1 MDGLDTTTSGTI
13 LKHEKTKRWLAI
25 LLIIALFLFLL
36 FLGFWQLSRA
46 DEKRQIEQQIVIA
59 NQLKPKVQTKNFSQ
73 NEYHKVY
80 LIGQFDNKQQLIYD
94 NQTHQG
100 IAGYYVL
107 TPFNIQNTQKTILVN
122 RGFVPWGN
130 SRQKITDIKIDT
142 DKTKILV
149 ELREIKKRFQ
159 LQAPILKNTYP
170 LLVQSLD
177 IKTLSKQLKTT
188 ISPMLGLLSQNEK
201 NGFIRQWQPFYGSVA
216 KHIGYA
222 VQWFLMAFVLFI
234 IAIRL
239 YLKNKQR

>member
-1 MDGLDTTTSGTI
+1 MDGLDTTTSSTI
-13 LKHEKTKRWLAI
+13 LNNKNIKRWLAI
-25 LLIIALFLFLL
+25 LLIIALFLFLI

-46 DEKRQIEQQIVIA
+46 DEKRQIEQKIVIA
-59 NQLKPKVQTKNFSQ
+59 NQLKPKIQTKNFSQ

-107 TPFNIQNTQKTILVN
+107 TPFNIQNSQKTILVN
-122 RGFVPWGN
+122 RGFVHWGK
-130 SRQKITDIKIDT
+130 SRQKITNIHIST
-142 DKTKILV
+142 SKTKILV
-149 ELREIKKRFQ
+149 ELRKIKKRFQ
-159 LQAPILKNTYP
+159 LQSSVFKNTYP
-170 LLVQSLD
+170 LLIQSLD
-177 IKTLSKQLKTT
+177 ITELSKQLKTT
-188 ISPMLGLLSQNEK
+188 LSPMLGLLSQNEK